1 MGDLFD
7 PFGMGT
13 GSAVGSTVGSSRPAS
28 GPDLFGDLLG
38 SDSSGTS
45 GFSSAHANATPASNK
60 SLFDLS
66 KYISSCCCVTISALR
81 KRLSTPRSDSAETN
95 IPASHFLQCGCHIHS
110 SIDIFCKKLLGKI
123 NIIW

>member
-1 MGDLFD
+1 MMNFSGVTNEFFMQFSPLTVCFAAMGDLFD

-13 GSAVGSTVGSSRPAS
+13 GSAVGSGVGSSRPAS

-45 GFSSAHANATPASNK
+45 GFSSAHTNTTPASKK

-66 KYISSCCCVTISALR
+66 NYISSCDIIQH
-81 KRLSTPRSDSAETN
+81 N
-95 IPASHFLQCGCHIHS
+95 IHS
-110 SIDIFCKKLLGKI
+110 SIHIFLLDVTKEI
-123 NIIW
+123 